1 MPAAGAVPS
10 LRLSLTAIEDEGM
23 GKGKMQAAL
32 TAQRLGVPPPSAG
45 DGGEEEEDAPLS
57 SISYAEE
64 RSKRVLY
71 ADRELHLTV
80 CSRLHL
86 RPRITKGDCPQREY
100 PC

>member
-1 MPAAGAVPS
+1 MPS
-10 LRLSLTAIEDEGM
+10 LWLSLTAIEDEGM

-45 DGGEEEEDAPLS
+45 AGDDGDDEEDAPLP

-71 ADRELHLTV
+71 ADKELHLTV
-80 CSRLHL
+80 RSRLHL
-86 RPRITKGDCPQREY
+86 
-100 PC
+100 